1 MPAEKEI
8 FSMKLKDIMTCDV
21 EMVRPDETLVD
32 AAKRMRKIDAGILP
46 VCENDRIVGMITDR
60 DIAVRAVADGIDPTT
75 TKIRDVMSREVV
87 YSFDDDDVRHAAELM
102 RRKQVRRLLV
112 LDRDKR
118 VCGIVSLGDL
128 AAESGRPKL
137 MGEALADISETEH
150 EEELEREVLG
160 DVIAPLMV
168 GTGAVVLA
176 GALLLSSTR
185 SEDIKRWFTR
195 RESAA

>member
-1 MPAEKEI
+1 MPAEKEK
-8 FSMKLKDIMTCDV
+8 FSMKLRDIMTCDV

-32 AAKRMRKIDAGILP
+32 AAKQMRKVDTGILP

-60 DIAVRAVADGIDPTT
+60 DIAVRALADGIDPST

-87 YSFDDDDVRHAAELM
+87 YSFDDDDVRHAADLM

-112 LDRDKR
+112 LDHEKR

-137 MGEALADISETEH
+137 VGEALGEISETEH
-150 EEELEREVLG
+150 AEEVEREILG
-160 DVIAPLMV
+160 DVIAPLLL
-168 GTGAVVLA
+168 GTGAVILA
-176 GALLLSSTR
+176 GTLLLSTTR
-185 SEDIKRWFTR
+185 SEDMRRWFSKR
-195 RESAA
+195 GAAA